1 MIENFTFLAS
11 DNEKLAITTYLN
23 KNKFSGNAVIFVHGF
38 KGFKDWGFVPYLG
51 NYFAN
56 NGFFVVTFNFSFN
69 GIGENLT
76 EFTELDKFSKN
87 TISREIRE
95 LNEITDALKSDFFK
109 INFKGKIGYIGH
121 SRGGA
126 VAILTASKRKDISCV
141 SLWASI
147 SKLDRYTQRQKDEWR
162 KKGYIEII
170 NTRTKQIMKLNI
182 SLLEDIEKNSDDF
195 LNIQKAISQFNRP
208 ILIVHGNQ
216 DMVVPVKEAMQLYE
230 WSDKTKTE
238 FFKIYGTGHTF
249 DIVHPFNGSND
260 KFERVL
266 ETTLYFFQNNLK

>member
-11 DNEKLAITTYLN
+11 DNEKIAITTYLN
-23 KNKFSGNAVIFVHGF
+23 REIFSGNAIIFVHGF

-56 NGFFVVTFNFSFN
+56 KGFFVVTFNFSFN

-126 VAILTASKRKDISCV
+126 VAILTASRRNDISCV

-162 KKGYIEII
+162 KKGYLEVI
-170 NTRTKQIMKLNI
+170 NTRTNQTLKLNI
-182 SLLEDIEKNSDDF
+182 SLLEDIEKNSDDL
-195 LNIQKAISQFNRP
+195 LNIQKAVSQFNRP
-208 ILIVHGNQ
+208 LLIVHGNQ
-216 DMVVPVKEAMQLYE
+216 DMTVPVKEALQLYE

-266 ETTLYFFQNNLK
+266 ETTFNFFQNNLK